1 MSLVL
6 LIVFG
11 IPLITLIGQMIGG
24 VAGFVIA
31 LVFHS
36 FRAVVRYI
44 FQSVR
49 RRIFAMKELN
59 EPTF

>member
-11 IPLITLIGQMIGG
+11 IPLIALIGQLIGG
-24 VAGFVIA
+24 VAGFVVA
-31 LVFHS
+31 LAFHGL
-36 FRAVVRYI
+36 RALVRYI

-49 RRIFAMKELN
+49 RRISAMKELN
-59 EPTF
+59 DPTF